1 MAHLVTGY
9 AGKEHIRS
17 ADQGSFNAAFFGD
30 GEFVMSSGSRFAGAI
45 INNNTVRISDG
56 DMLVQGRHIRIEP
69 NTYEDLTISTGTA
82 GTNRIDLI
90 VMTYEKNAASG
101 IESAK
106 LEVVQGTATAGTPS
120 APEIVSGNILNGDLK
135 NQMPLYAVYVSG
147 VALTKISTQFMVCP
161 TYKDLAIYYAQQFQN
176 ACETHL
182 NSLNILDSADEIN
195 ANSAANQLAGALG
208 VKKLASQK
216 APAAHIHDDLYYRK
230 ETIDKALNSKSN
242 TGHNHDDLYYKKSEF
257 TGFTVPILPVG
268 ACVLTYQDA
277 VPPFNYGRWKKQ
289 GSVTLDVSY
298 VNIDG
303 EQSQARITPY
313 IWQRFK

>member
-56 DMLVQGRHIRIEP
+56 DMLMQGRHIRIEP

-106 LEVVQGTATAGTPS
+106 LEVVQGTATSGTPS
-120 APEIVSGNILNGDLK
+120 APEIVSGDILNGDLK

-182 NSLNILDSADEIN
+182 NSLNIIDSADAID

-216 APAAHIHDDLYYRK
+216 APVAHIHDDLYYRRG
-230 ETIDKALNSKSN
+230 ILDQALSTKSN
-242 TGHNHDDLYYKKSEF
+242 TNHNHDERYSGVNHNHDERYY
-257 TGFTVPILPVG
+257 LPVG
-268 ACVLTYQDA
+268 TTVLHWNRYNAPFTYGKWECVGYVRLEL
-277 VPPFNYGRWKKQ
+277 YGDNVEV
-289 GSVTLDVSY
+289 GAITDPY
-298 VNIDG
+298 VWCRK
-303 EQSQARITPY
+303 S
-313 IWQRFK
+313 

>member
-56 DMLVQGRHIRIEP
+56 DMLMQGRHIRIEP

-106 LEVVQGTATAGTPS
+106 LEVVQGTATSGTPS
-120 APEIVSGNILNGDLK
+120 APEIVSGDVLNGDLK

-182 NSLNILDSADEIN
+182 NSLNIIDSADAID

-208 VKKLASQK
+208 VKELASQK
-216 APAAHIHDDLYYRK
+216 APAEHTHDDLYYRK
-230 ETIDKALNSKSN
+230 GTLDQALGAKSN
-242 TGHNHDDLYYKKSEF
+242 TNHNHDERYSGVSHNHDERYC
-257 TGFTVPILPVG
+257 LPVG
-268 ACVLTYQDA
+268 TAVLNSNLYSA
-277 VPPFNYGRWKKQ
+277 PFKYGKWKCA
-289 GSVTLDVSY
+289 GY
-298 VNIDG
+298 VNIELYDANG
-303 EQSQARITPY
+303 EIVMIAPRVWTRES
-313 IWQRFK
+313 

>member
-56 DMLVQGRHIRIEP
+56 DMLMQGRHIRIEP

-82 GTNRIDLI
+82 ETNRIDLI

-106 LEVVQGTATAGTPS
+106 LEVVQGTATSGTPS
-120 APEIVSGNILNGDLK
+120 APEIVSGDILNGDLK

-182 NSLNILDSADEIN
+182 NSLNIIDSADAID

-208 VKKLASQK
+208 VKELASQK
-216 APAAHIHDDLYYRK
+216 APVAHIHDDLYYRK
-230 ETIDKALNSKSN
+230 AILDQALSAKSDTN
-242 TGHNHDDLYYKKSEF
+242 HNHDERYSRVNHNHDERYC
-257 TGFTVPILPVG
+257 LPVG
-268 ACVLTYQDA
+268 TAVLNSNLYSA
-277 VPPFNYGRWKKQ
+277 PFKYGKWKCA
-289 GSVTLDVSY
+289 GY
-298 VNIDG
+298 VNIELYDANG
-303 EQSQARITPY
+303 EIRIIDPY
-313 IWQRFK
+313 VWTRES

>member
-56 DMLVQGRHIRIEP
+56 DMLMQGRHIRIEP

-106 LEVVQGTATAGTPS
+106 LEVVQGTATSGTPS
-120 APEIVSGNILNGDLK
+120 APEIVSGDILNGDLK

-182 NSLNILDSADEIN
+182 NSLNIIDSADAID
-195 ANSAANQLAGALG
+195 ANSAAKQLAGALG
-208 VKKLASQK
+208 VKELASQK
-216 APAAHIHDDLYYRK
+216 APVAHIHDDLYYRK
-230 ETIDKALNSKSN
+230 AILDQALSAKSDTN
-242 TGHNHDDLYYKKSEF
+242 HNHDERYSRVNHNHDERYC
-257 TGFTVPILPVG
+257 LPVG
-268 ACVLTYQDA
+268 TAVLNSNLYSA
-277 VPPFNYGRWKKQ
+277 PFKYGKWKCA
-289 GSVTLDVSY
+289 GY
-298 VNIDG
+298 VNIELYDANG
-303 EQSQARITPY
+303 EIRIIDPY
-313 IWQRFK
+313 VWTRES

>member
-56 DMLVQGRHIRIEP
+56 DMLMQGRHIRIEP

-106 LEVVQGTATAGTPS
+106 LEVVQGTATSGTPS
-120 APEIVSGNILNGDLK
+120 APEIVSGDILNGDLK

-161 TYKDLAIYYAQQFQN
+161 TYKDLAIYYAQQFHN
-176 ACETHL
+176 ACQTHL
-182 NSLNILDSADEIN
+182 ISLNIIDSADAID

-208 VKKLASQK
+208 VKELASQK
-216 APAAHIHDDLYYRK
+216 APVAHIHDDLYYRK
-230 ETIDKALNSKSN
+230 AILDQALSAKSDTN
-242 TGHNHDDLYYKKSEF
+242 HNHDERYSRVNHNHDERYC
-257 TGFTVPILPVG
+257 LPVG
-268 ACVLTYQDA
+268 TAVLNSNLYSA
-277 VPPFNYGRWKKQ
+277 PFKYGKWKCA
-289 GSVTLDVSY
+289 GY
-298 VNIDG
+298 VNIELYDANG
-303 EQSQARITPY
+303 EIRIIDPY
-313 IWQRFK
+313 VWTRES

>member
-56 DMLVQGRHIRIEP
+56 DMLMQGRHIRIEP

-120 APEIVSGNILNGDLK
+120 AHEIVSGNILNGDLK

-182 NSLNILDSADEIN
+182 NSLNIIDSADAID

-208 VKKLASQK
+208 VKELASQK

-230 ETIDKALNSKSN
+230 AMLDQALSAKSDTN
-242 TGHNHDDLYYKKSEF
+242 HNHDERYSGVNHNHDERYC
-257 TGFTVPILPVG
+257 LPVG
-268 ACVLTYQDA
+268 TAVLNSNLYSA
-277 VPPFNYGRWKKQ
+277 PFKYGKWKCA
-289 GSVTLDVSY
+289 GY
-298 VNIDG
+298 VNIELYDANG
-303 EQSQARITPY
+303 EIRIIAPY
-313 IWQRFK
+313 VWTRES

>member
-56 DMLVQGRHIRIEP
+56 DILMQGRHIRIEP

-106 LEVVQGTATAGTPS
+106 LEVVQGTATSGTPS
-120 APEIVSGNILNGDLK
+120 APEIVSGDILNGDLK

-182 NSLNILDSADEIN
+182 NSLNIIDSADAID

-208 VKKLASQK
+208 VKELASQK
-216 APAAHIHDDLYYRK
+216 APVAHIHDDLYCRK
-230 ETIDKALNSKSN
+230 AILDQALSAKSDTN
-242 TGHNHDDLYYKKSEF
+242 HNHDERYSRVNHNHDERYC
-257 TGFTVPILPVG
+257 LPVG
-268 ACVLTYQDA
+268 TAVLNSNLYSA
-277 VPPFNYGRWKKQ
+277 PFKYGKWKCA
-289 GSVTLDVSY
+289 GY
-298 VNIDG
+298 VNIELYDANG
-303 EQSQARITPY
+303 EIRIIDPY
-313 IWQRFK
+313 VWTRES

>member
-9 AGKEHIRS
+9 AGKEHIKS

-56 DMLVQGRHIRIEP
+56 DMLMQGRHIRIEP

-106 LEVVQGTATAGTPS
+106 LEVVQGTATSGTPS
-120 APEIVSGNILNGDLK
+120 APEIVSGDILNGDLK

-182 NSLNILDSADEIN
+182 NSLNIIDSADAID

-208 VKKLASQK
+208 VKELASQK

-230 ETIDKALNSKSN
+230 AALDQALSAKSN
-242 TGHNHDDLYYKKSEF
+242 TNHNHDERYSRVNHNHDERYC
-257 TGFTVPILPVG
+257 LPVG
-268 ACVLTYQDA
+268 TAVLNSNLYSA
-277 VPPFNYGRWKKQ
+277 PFKYGKWKCA
-289 GSVTLDVSY
+289 GY
-298 VNIDG
+298 VNIELYDANG
-303 EQSQARITPY
+303 EIRIIAPY
-313 IWQRFK
+313 VWTRES

>member
-56 DMLVQGRHIRIEP
+56 DMLMQGRHIRIEP

-106 LEVVQGTATAGTPS
+106 LEVVQGTATSGTPS
-120 APEIVSGNILNGDLK
+120 APEIVSGDILNGDLK

-182 NSLNILDSADEIN
+182 NSLNIIDSADAID

-208 VKKLASQK
+208 VKELASQK

-230 ETIDKALNSKSN
+230 ETIIQALNSKSD
-242 TGHNHDDLYYKKSEF
+242 TGHNHDERYSGVNHNHDERYC
-257 TGFTVPILPVG
+257 LPVG
-268 ACVLTYQDA
+268 TAVLNSNLYSA
-277 VPPFNYGRWKKQ
+277 PFKYGKWKCA
-289 GSVTLDVSY
+289 GY
-298 VNIDG
+298 VNIELYDANG
-303 EQSQARITPY
+303 EIRIIDPY
-313 IWQRFK
+313 VWTRES

>member
-1 MAHLVTGY
+1 
-9 AGKEHIRS
+9 
-17 ADQGSFNAAFFGD
+17 
-30 GEFVMSSGSRFAGAI
+30 MSSGSRFAGAI

-56 DMLVQGRHIRIEP
+56 DMLMQGRHIRIEP

-106 LEVVQGTATAGTPS
+106 LEVVQGTATSGTPS
-120 APEIVSGNILNGDLK
+120 APEIVSGDILNGDLK

-182 NSLNILDSADEIN
+182 NSLNIIDSADAID

-208 VKKLASQK
+208 VKELASQK
-216 APAAHIHDDLYYRK
+216 APVAHIHDDLYYRK
-230 ETIDKALNSKSN
+230 AILDQALSAKSDTN
-242 TGHNHDDLYYKKSEF
+242 HNHDERYSRVNHNHDERYC
-257 TGFTVPILPVG
+257 LPVG
-268 ACVLTYQDA
+268 TAVLNSNLYSA
-277 VPPFNYGRWKKQ
+277 PFKYGKWKCA
-289 GSVTLDVSY
+289 GY
-298 VNIDG
+298 VNIELYDANG
-303 EQSQARITPY
+303 EIRIIDPY
-313 IWQRFK
+313 VWTRES

>member
-56 DMLVQGRHIRIEP
+56 DMLMQGRHIRIEP

-106 LEVVQGTATAGTPS
+106 LEVVQGTATSGTPS
-120 APEIVSGNILNGDLK
+120 APEIVSGDILNGDLK

-182 NSLNILDSADEIN
+182 NSLNIIDSADAID

-208 VKKLASQK
+208 VKELASQK

-230 ETIDKALNSKSN
+230 ATLDQALSAKSN
-242 TGHNHDDLYYKKSEF
+242 TNHNHDERYSGVNHNHDERYC
-257 TGFTVPILPVG
+257 LPVG
-268 ACVLTYQDA
+268 TAVLNSNLFSA
-277 VPPFNYGRWKKQ
+277 PFKYGKWKCA
-289 GSVTLDVSY
+289 GY
-298 VNIDG
+298 VNIELYDANG
-303 EQSQARITPY
+303 EIRIIAPY
-313 IWQRFK
+313 VWTRES

>member
-56 DMLVQGRHIRIEP
+56 DMLMQGRHIRIEP

-106 LEVVQGTATAGTPS
+106 LEVVQGTATSGTPS
-120 APEIVSGNILNGDLK
+120 APEIVSGDILNGDLK

-182 NSLNILDSADEIN
+182 NSLNIIDSADAID

-208 VKKLASQK
+208 VKELASQK
-216 APAAHIHDDLYYRK
+216 APVAHIHDDLYYRK
-230 ETIDKALNSKSN
+230 AILDQALSAKSDTN
-242 TGHNHDDLYYKKSEF
+242 HNHDERYSRVNHNHDERYC
-257 TGFTVPILPVG
+257 LPVG
-268 ACVLTYQDA
+268 TAVLNSNLYSA
-277 VPPFNYGRWKKQ
+277 PFKYGKWKCA
-289 GSVTLDVSY
+289 GY
-298 VNIDG
+298 VNIELYDANG
-303 EQSQARITPY
+303 KIRIIDPY
-313 IWQRFK
+313 VWTRES

>member
-17 ADQGSFNAAFFGD
+17 ADQGSFHAAFSGD

-56 DMLVQGRHIRIEP
+56 DMLMQGRHIRIEP

-106 LEVVQGTATAGTPS
+106 LEVVQGTATSGTPS
-120 APEIVSGNILNGDLK
+120 APEIVSGDILNGDLK

-182 NSLNILDSADEIN
+182 NSLNIIDSADAID

-208 VKKLASQK
+208 VKELASQK
-216 APAAHIHDDLYYRK
+216 APVAHIHDDLYYRK
-230 ETIDKALNSKSN
+230 AILDQALSAKSDTN
-242 TGHNHDDLYYKKSEF
+242 HNHDERYSRVNHNHDERYC
-257 TGFTVPILPVG
+257 LPVG
-268 ACVLTYQDA
+268 TAVLNSNLYSA
-277 VPPFNYGRWKKQ
+277 PFKYGKWKCA
-289 GSVTLDVSY
+289 GY
-298 VNIDG
+298 VNIELYDANG
-303 EQSQARITPY
+303 EIRIIDPY
-313 IWQRFK
+313 VWTRES

>member
-56 DMLVQGRHIRIEP
+56 DMLMQGRHIRIEP

-161 TYKDLAIYYAQQFQN
+161 TYKDLAIYYAQHFQN

-182 NSLNILDSADEIN
+182 NSLNIIDSADAIN

-208 VKKLASQK
+208 VKELASQK
-216 APAAHIHDDLYYRK
+216 APVAHIHDDLYYRK
-230 ETIDKALNSKSN
+230 AILDQALSAKSDTN
-242 TGHNHDDLYYKKSEF
+242 HNHDERYSRVNHNHDERYC
-257 TGFTVPILPVG
+257 LPVG
-268 ACVLTYQDA
+268 TAVLNSNLYSA
-277 VPPFNYGRWKKQ
+277 PFKYGKWKCA
-289 GSVTLDVSY
+289 GY
-298 VNIDG
+298 VNIELYDANG
-303 EQSQARITPY
+303 EIRIIAPY
-313 IWQRFK
+313 VWTRES

>member
-56 DMLVQGRHIRIEP
+56 DMLMQGRHIRIEP

-106 LEVVQGTATAGTPS
+106 LEVVQGTATSGTPS
-120 APEIVSGNILNGDLK
+120 APEIVSGDILNGDLK

-182 NSLNILDSADEIN
+182 NSLNIIDSADAID

-208 VKKLASQK
+208 VKELASQK

-230 ETIDKALNSKSN
+230 ATLDQALSAKSN
-242 TGHNHDDLYYKKSEF
+242 TNHNHDERYSGVNHNHDERYC
-257 TGFTVPILPVG
+257 LPVG
-268 ACVLTYQDA
+268 TAVLNSNLYSA
-277 VPPFNYGRWKKQ
+277 PFKYGKWKCA
-289 GSVTLDVSY
+289 GY
-298 VNIDG
+298 VNIELYDANG
-303 EQSQARITPY
+303 EIRIIAPY
-313 IWQRFK
+313 VWTRES

>member
-56 DMLVQGRHIRIEP
+56 DMLMQGRHIRIEP
-69 NTYEDLTISTGTA
+69 NTYEDLTISTGNA

-106 LEVVQGTATAGTPS
+106 LEVVQGTATSGTPS
-120 APEIVSGNILNGDLK
+120 APEIVSGDILNGDLK

-182 NSLNILDSADEIN
+182 NSLNIIDSADAID
-195 ANSAANQLAGALG
+195 ANSAAKQLAGALG
-208 VKKLASQK
+208 VKELASQK
-216 APAAHIHDDLYYRK
+216 APVAHIHDDLYYRK
-230 ETIDKALNSKSN
+230 AILDQALSAKSDTN
-242 TGHNHDDLYYKKSEF
+242 HNHDERYSRVNHNHDERYC
-257 TGFTVPILPVG
+257 LPVG
-268 ACVLTYQDA
+268 TAVLNSNLFSA
-277 VPPFNYGRWKKQ
+277 PFKYGKWKCA
-289 GSVTLDVSY
+289 GY
-298 VNIDG
+298 VNIELYDANG
-303 EQSQARITPY
+303 EIRIIAPY
-313 IWQRFK
+313 VWTRES

>member
-56 DMLVQGRHIRIEP
+56 DMLMQGRHIRIEP

-106 LEVVQGTATAGTPS
+106 LEVVQGTATSGTPS
-120 APEIVSGNILNGDLK
+120 APELVSGDILNGDLK

-182 NSLNILDSADEIN
+182 NSLNIIDSADAID

-208 VKKLASQK
+208 VKELASQK

-230 ETIDKALNSKSN
+230 ATLDQALSAKSN
-242 TGHNHDDLYYKKSEF
+242 TNHNHDERYSGVNHNHDERYC
-257 TGFTVPILPVG
+257 LPVG
-268 ACVLTYQDA
+268 TAVLNSNLFSA
-277 VPPFNYGRWKKQ
+277 PFKYGKWKCA
-289 GSVTLDVSY
+289 GY
-298 VNIDG
+298 VNIELYDANG
-303 EQSQARITPY
+303 EIRIIAPY
-313 IWQRFK
+313 VWTRES

>member
-56 DMLVQGRHIRIEP
+56 DMLMQGRHIRIEP

-106 LEVVQGTATAGTPS
+106 LEVVQGTATSGTPS
-120 APEIVSGNILNGDLK
+120 APEIVSGDILNGDLK
-135 NQMPLYAVYVSG
+135 NQMPYMR
-147 VALTKISTQFMVCP
+147 FM
-161 TYKDLAIYYAQQFQN
+161 
-176 ACETHL
+176 
-182 NSLNILDSADEIN
+182 
-195 ANSAANQLAGALG
+195 
-208 VKKLASQK
+208 
-216 APAAHIHDDLYYRK
+216 
-230 ETIDKALNSKSN
+230 
-242 TGHNHDDLYYKKSEF
+242 
-257 TGFTVPILPVG
+257 
-268 ACVLTYQDA
+268 YQ
-277 VPPFNYGRWKKQ
+277 V
-289 GSVTLDVSY
+289 
-298 VNIDG
+298 
-303 EQSQARITPY
+303 
-313 IWQRFK
+313 

>member
-56 DMLVQGRHIRIEP
+56 DMLMQGRHIRIEP

-106 LEVVQGTATAGTPS
+106 LEVVQGTATSGTPS
-120 APEIVSGNILNGDLK
+120 APEIVSGDILNGDLK

-182 NSLNILDSADEIN
+182 NSLNIIDSADAID

-208 VKKLASQK
+208 VKELASQK

-230 ETIDKALNSKSN
+230 ATLDQALSAKSN
-242 TGHNHDDLYYKKSEF
+242 TNHNHDERYSGVNHNHDERYC
-257 TGFTVPILPVG
+257 LPVG
-268 ACVLTYQDA
+268 TAVLNSNLYSA
-277 VPPFNYGRWKKQ
+277 PFKYGKWKCA
-289 GSVTLDVSY
+289 GY
-298 VNIDG
+298 VNIELYDANG
-303 EQSQARITPY
+303 EIRIIAPRVWT
-313 IWQRFK
+313 RES

>member
-56 DMLVQGRHIRIEP
+56 DMLMQGRHIRIEP

-106 LEVVQGTATAGTPS
+106 LEVVQGTATSGTPS
-120 APEIVSGNILNGDLK
+120 APEIVSGDILNGDLK

-182 NSLNILDSADEIN
+182 NSLNIIDSADAID

-208 VKKLASQK
+208 VKELASQK

-230 ETIDKALNSKSN
+230 ETIIQALNSKSD
-242 TGHNHDDLYYKKSEF
+242 TGHNHDERYSGVNHNHDERYC
-257 TGFTVPILPVG
+257 LPVG
-268 ACVLTYQDA
+268 TAVLNSNLFSA
-277 VPPFNYGRWKKQ
+277 PFKYGKWKCA
-289 GSVTLDVSY
+289 GY
-298 VNIDG
+298 VNIELYDANG
-303 EQSQARITPY
+303 EIRIIAPY
-313 IWQRFK
+313 VWTRES

>member
-56 DMLVQGRHIRIEP
+56 DMLMQGRHIRIEP

-106 LEVVQGTATAGTPS
+106 LEVVQGTATSGTPS
-120 APEIVSGNILNGDLK
+120 APEIVSGDILNGDLK

-182 NSLNILDSADEIN
+182 NSLNIIDSADAID

-208 VKKLASQK
+208 VKELASQK
-216 APAAHIHDDLYYRK
+216 APVAQIHDDLYYS
-230 ETIDKALNSKSN
+230 KAILDQALSAKSDTN
-242 TGHNHDDLYYKKSEF
+242 HNHDERYSRVNHNHDERYC
-257 TGFTVPILPVG
+257 LPVG
-268 ACVLTYQDA
+268 TAVLNSNLFSA
-277 VPPFNYGRWKKQ
+277 PFKYGKWKCA
-289 GSVTLDVSY
+289 GY
-298 VNIDG
+298 VNIELYDANG
-303 EQSQARITPY
+303 EIRIIAPY
-313 IWQRFK
+313 VWTRES

>member
-56 DMLVQGRHIRIEP
+56 DMLMQGRHIRIEP

-106 LEVVQGTATAGTPS
+106 LEVVQGTATSGTPS
-120 APEIVSGNILNGDLK
+120 APEIVSGDILNGDLK

-182 NSLNILDSADEIN
+182 NSLNIIDSADAID

-208 VKKLASQK
+208 VKELASQK
-216 APAAHIHDDLYYRK
+216 APAAHIHDALYYRK

-242 TGHNHDDLYYKKSEF
+242 TGHNHDERYSGVNHNHDERYC
-257 TGFTVPILPVG
+257 LPVG
-268 ACVLTYQDA
+268 TAVLNSNLSSA
-277 VPPFNYGRWKKQ
+277 PFKYGKWKCA
-289 GSVTLDVSY
+289 GY
-298 VNIDG
+298 VNIELYDANG
-303 EQSQARITPY
+303 EIRIIAPY
-313 IWQRFK
+313 VWTRES

>member
-56 DMLVQGRHIRIEP
+56 DMLMQGRHIRIEP

-182 NSLNILDSADEIN
+182 NSLNIIDSADAIN

-208 VKKLASQK
+208 VKELASQK
-216 APAAHIHDDLYYRK
+216 APVAHIHDDLYYRK
-230 ETIDKALNSKSN
+230 AILDQALSAKSDTN
-242 TGHNHDDLYYKKSEF
+242 HNHDERYSRVNHNHDERYC
-257 TGFTVPILPVG
+257 LPVG
-268 ACVLTYQDA
+268 TAVLNSNLYSA
-277 VPPFNYGRWKKQ
+277 PFKYGKWKCA
-289 GSVTLDVSY
+289 GY
-298 VNIDG
+298 VNIELYDANG
-303 EQSQARITPY
+303 EIRIIAPY
-313 IWQRFK
+313 VWTRES

>member
-56 DMLVQGRHIRIEP
+56 DMLMQGRHIRIEP

-106 LEVVQGTATAGTPS
+106 LEVVQGTATSGTPS
-120 APEIVSGNILNGDLK
+120 APEIVSGDILNGDLK

-182 NSLNILDSADEIN
+182 NSLNIIDSADAID

-208 VKKLASQK
+208 VKELASQK

-230 ETIDKALNSKSN
+230 ATLDQALSAKSN
-242 TGHNHDDLYYKKSEF
+242 TNHNHDERYSGVNHNHDERYC
-257 TGFTVPILPVG
+257 LPVG
-268 ACVLTYQDA
+268 TAVLNSNRYSA
-277 VPPFNYGRWKKQ
+277 PFKYGKWKCA
-289 GSVTLDVSY
+289 GY
-298 VNIDG
+298 VNIELYDANG
-303 EQSQARITPY
+303 EIGIIAPRVWTRES
-313 IWQRFK
+313 

>member
-56 DMLVQGRHIRIEP
+56 DMLMQGRHIRIEP

-106 LEVVQGTATAGTPS
+106 LEVVQGTATSGTPS
-120 APEIVSGNILNGDLK
+120 APEIVSGDILNGDLK

-182 NSLNILDSADEIN
+182 NSLNIIDSADAID

-208 VKKLASQK
+208 VKELASQK
-216 APAAHIHDDLYYRK
+216 APVAHIHDDLYYRK
-230 ETIDKALNSKSN
+230 AILDQALSAKSDTN
-242 TGHNHDDLYYKKSEF
+242 HNHDERYSRVNHNHDERYC
-257 TGFTVPILPVG
+257 LPVG
-268 ACVLTYQDA
+268 TAVLNSNLYSA
-277 VPPFNYGRWKKQ
+277 PFKYGKWKCA
-289 GSVTLDVSY
+289 GY
-298 VNIDG
+298 VNIELYDANG
-303 EQSQARITPY
+303 EIRIIDPY
-313 IWQRFK
+313 VWTRES

>member
-56 DMLVQGRHIRIEP
+56 DMLMQGRHIRIEP

-106 LEVVQGTATAGTPS
+106 LEVVQGTATSGTPS
-120 APEIVSGNILNGDLK
+120 APEIVSGDILNGDLK

-182 NSLNILDSADEIN
+182 NSLNIIDSADAID

-208 VKKLASQK
+208 VKELASQK

-230 ETIDKALNSKSN
+230 AALDQALSAKSN
-242 TGHNHDDLYYKKSEF
+242 TNHNHDERYSRVNHNHDERYC
-257 TGFTVPILPVG
+257 LPVG
-268 ACVLTYQDA
+268 TAVLNSNLYSA
-277 VPPFNYGRWKKQ
+277 PFKYGKWKCA
-289 GSVTLDVSY
+289 GY
-298 VNIDG
+298 VNIELYDANG
-303 EQSQARITPY
+303 EIRIIDPY
-313 IWQRFK
+313 VWTRES

>member
-56 DMLVQGRHIRIEP
+56 DMLMQGRHIRIEP

-106 LEVVQGTATAGTPS
+106 LEVVQGTATSGTPS
-120 APEIVSGNILNGDLK
+120 APEIVSGDILNGDLK

-182 NSLNILDSADEIN
+182 NSLNIIDSADAID

-208 VKKLASQK
+208 VKELASQK

-230 ETIDKALNSKSN
+230 AALDQALSAKSN
-242 TGHNHDDLYYKKSEF
+242 TNHNHDERYSGVNHNHDERYC
-257 TGFTVPILPVG
+257 LPVG
-268 ACVLTYQDA
+268 TAVLNSNLFSA
-277 VPPFNYGRWKKQ
+277 PFKYGKWKCA
-289 GSVTLDVSY
+289 GY
-298 VNIDG
+298 VNIELYDANG
-303 EQSQARITPY
+303 EIRIIAPY
-313 IWQRFK
+313 VWTRES

>member
-1 MAHLVTGY
+1 MEKEGKDY

-56 DMLVQGRHIRIEP
+56 DMLMQGRHIRIEP

-106 LEVVQGTATAGTPS
+106 LEVVQGTATSGTPS
-120 APEIVSGNILNGDLK
+120 APEIVSGDILNGDLK

-182 NSLNILDSADEIN
+182 NSLNIIDSADAID

-208 VKKLASQK
+208 VKELASQK
-216 APAAHIHDDLYYRK
+216 APVAHIHDDLYYRK
-230 ETIDKALNSKSN
+230 AILDQALSAKSDTN
-242 TGHNHDDLYYKKSEF
+242 HNHDERYSRVNHNHDERYC
-257 TGFTVPILPVG
+257 LPVG
-268 ACVLTYQDA
+268 TAVLNSNLYSA
-277 VPPFNYGRWKKQ
+277 PFKYGKWKCA
-289 GSVTLDVSY
+289 GY
-298 VNIDG
+298 VNIELYDANG
-303 EQSQARITPY
+303 EIRIIAPY
-313 IWQRFK
+313 VWTRES

>member
-56 DMLVQGRHIRIEP
+56 DMLMQGRHIRIEP

-182 NSLNILDSADEIN
+182 NSLNIIDSADAIN

-208 VKKLASQK
+208 VKELASQK
-216 APAAHIHDDLYYRK
+216 APVAHIHDDLYYRK
-230 ETIDKALNSKSN
+230 AILDQALSAKSDTN
-242 TGHNHDDLYYKKSEF
+242 HNHDERYSRVNHNHDERYC
-257 TGFTVPILPVG
+257 LPVG
-268 ACVLTYQDA
+268 TDVLNSNLYSA
-277 VPPFNYGRWKKQ
+277 PFKYGKWKCA
-289 GSVTLDVSY
+289 GY
-298 VNIDG
+298 VNIELYDANG
-303 EQSQARITPY
+303 EIRIIAPY
-313 IWQRFK
+313 VWTRES

>member
-56 DMLVQGRHIRIEP
+56 DMLMQGRHIRIEP

-106 LEVVQGTATAGTPS
+106 LEVVQGTATSGTPS
-120 APEIVSGNILNGDLK
+120 APEIVSGDILNGDLK

-182 NSLNILDSADEIN
+182 NSLNIIDSADAID

-208 VKKLASQK
+208 VKELASQK
-216 APAAHIHDDLYYRK
+216 APVAHIHDDLYYRK
-230 ETIDKALNSKSN
+230 AILDQALSAKSDTN
-242 TGHNHDDLYYKKSEF
+242 HNHDERYSRVNHNHDERYC
-257 TGFTVPILPVG
+257 LPVG
-268 ACVLTYQDA
+268 TAVLNSNLFSA
-277 VPPFNYGRWKKQ
+277 PFKYGKWKCA
-289 GSVTLDVSY
+289 GY
-298 VNIDG
+298 VNIELYDANG
-303 EQSQARITPY
+303 EIRIIAPY
-313 IWQRFK
+313 VWTRES

>member
-56 DMLVQGRHIRIEP
+56 DMLMQGRHIRIEP

-106 LEVVQGTATAGTPS
+106 LEVVHGTATSGTPS
-120 APEIVSGNILNGDLK
+120 APELVSGDILNGDLK

-182 NSLNILDSADEIN
+182 NSLNIIDSADAID
-195 ANSAANQLAGALG
+195 ANSVANQLAGALG
-208 VKKLASQK
+208 VKELASQK

-230 ETIDKALNSKSN
+230 AALDQALSAKSN
-242 TGHNHDDLYYKKSEF
+242 TNHNHDERYSGVNHNHDERYC
-257 TGFTVPILPVG
+257 LPVG
-268 ACVLTYQDA
+268 TAVLNSNLFSA
-277 VPPFNYGRWKKQ
+277 PFKYGKWKCA
-289 GSVTLDVSY
+289 GY
-298 VNIDG
+298 VNIELYDANG
-303 EQSQARITPY
+303 EIRIIAPY
-313 IWQRFK
+313 VWTRES

>member
-56 DMLVQGRHIRIEP
+56 DMLMQGRHIRIEP

-106 LEVVQGTATAGTPS
+106 LEVVQGTATSGTPS
-120 APEIVSGNILNGDLK
+120 APEIVSGDILNGDLK

-182 NSLNILDSADEIN
+182 NSLNILDSADAID

-208 VKKLASQK
+208 VKELASQK
-216 APAAHIHDDLYYRK
+216 APVAHIHDDLYYRK
-230 ETIDKALNSKSN
+230 AILDQALSAKSDTN
-242 TGHNHDDLYYKKSEF
+242 HNHDERYSRVNHNHDERYC
-257 TGFTVPILPVG
+257 LPVG
-268 ACVLTYQDA
+268 TAVLNSNLYSA
-277 VPPFNYGRWKKQ
+277 PFKYGKWKCA
-289 GSVTLDVSY
+289 GY
-298 VNIDG
+298 VNIELYDANG
-303 EQSQARITPY
+303 EIRIIDPY
-313 IWQRFK
+313 VWTRES

>member
-56 DMLVQGRHIRIEP
+56 DMLMQGRHIRIEP

-106 LEVVQGTATAGTPS
+106 LEVVQGTATSGTPS
-120 APEIVSGNILNGDLK
+120 APEIVSGDILNGDLK

-182 NSLNILDSADEIN
+182 NSLNIIDSADAID

-208 VKKLASQK
+208 VKELASQK

-242 TGHNHDDLYYKKSEF
+242 TGHNHDESYSGVNQNHDQRYCLQVGTAVLNSNLYS
-257 TGFTVPILPVG
+257 
-268 ACVLTYQDA
+268 A
-277 VPPFNYGRWKKQ
+277 PFKYGKWKCA
-289 GSVTLDVSY
+289 GY
-298 VNIDG
+298 VNIELYDANG
-303 EQSQARITPY
+303 EIRIIAPY
-313 IWQRFK
+313 VWTRES

>member
-56 DMLVQGRHIRIEP
+56 DMLMQGRHIRIEP

-106 LEVVQGTATAGTPS
+106 LEVVQGTATSGTPS
-120 APEIVSGNILNGDLK
+120 APEIVSGDILNGDLK

-182 NSLNILDSADEIN
+182 NSLNIIDSADAID

-208 VKKLASQK
+208 VKELASQK

-230 ETIDKALNSKSN
+230 ETIIQALNSKSD
-242 TGHNHDDLYYKKSEF
+242 TGHNHDERYSGVNHNHDERYC
-257 TGFTVPILPVG
+257 LPVG
-268 ACVLTYQDA
+268 TAVLNSNLYSA
-277 VPPFNYGRWKKQ
+277 PFKYGKWKCA
-289 GSVTLDVSY
+289 GY
-298 VNIDG
+298 VNIELYDANG
-303 EQSQARITPY
+303 EIRIIAPRVWT
-313 IWQRFK
+313 RES

>member
-56 DMLVQGRHIRIEP
+56 DMLMQGRHIRIEP

-106 LEVVQGTATAGTPS
+106 LEVVQGTATSGTPS
-120 APEIVSGNILNGDLK
+120 APEIVSGDILNGDLK

-182 NSLNILDSADEIN
+182 NSLNIIDSADAID
-195 ANSAANQLAGALG
+195 ANSAAKQLAGALG
-208 VKKLASQK
+208 VKELASQK
-216 APAAHIHDDLYYRK
+216 APVAHIHDDLYYRK
-230 ETIDKALNSKSN
+230 AILDQALSAKSDTN
-242 TGHNHDDLYYKKSEF
+242 HNHDERYSRVNHNHDERYC
-257 TGFTVPILPVG
+257 LPVG
-268 ACVLTYQDA
+268 TAVLNSNLFSA
-277 VPPFNYGRWKKQ
+277 PFKYGKWKCA
-289 GSVTLDVSY
+289 GY
-298 VNIDG
+298 VNIELYDANG
-303 EQSQARITPY
+303 EIRIIAPY
-313 IWQRFK
+313 VWTRES

>member
-9 AGKEHIRS
+9 AGKEHIKS

-56 DMLVQGRHIRIEP
+56 DMLMQGRHIRIEP

-106 LEVVQGTATAGTPS
+106 LEVVQGTATSGTPS
-120 APEIVSGNILNGDLK
+120 APEIVSGDILNGDLK

-182 NSLNILDSADEIN
+182 NSLNIIDSADAID

-208 VKKLASQK
+208 VKELASQK

-230 ETIDKALNSKSN
+230 ATLDQALSAKSN
-242 TGHNHDDLYYKKSEF
+242 TNHNHDERYSGVNHNHDERYC
-257 TGFTVPILPVG
+257 LPVG
-268 ACVLTYQDA
+268 TAVLNSNLYSA
-277 VPPFNYGRWKKQ
+277 PFKYGKWKCA
-289 GSVTLDVSY
+289 GY
-298 VNIDG
+298 VNIELYDANG
-303 EQSQARITPY
+303 EIRIIAPRVWT
-313 IWQRFK
+313 RES

>member
-56 DMLVQGRHIRIEP
+56 DMLMQGRHIRIEP

-106 LEVVQGTATAGTPS
+106 LEVVQGTATSGTPS
-120 APEIVSGNILNGDLK
+120 APEIVSGDILNGDLK

-182 NSLNILDSADEIN
+182 NSLNISDSADAID

-208 VKKLASQK
+208 VKELASQK
-216 APAAHIHDDLYYRK
+216 APVEHIHDDLYYRK
-230 ETIDKALNSKSN
+230 AILDKALSAKSDTN
-242 TGHNHDDLYYKKSEF
+242 HNHDERYSRVNHNHDERYC
-257 TGFTVPILPVG
+257 LPVG
-268 ACVLTYQDA
+268 TAVLNSNLYSA
-277 VPPFNYGRWKKQ
+277 PFKYGKWKCA
-289 GSVTLDVSY
+289 GY
-298 VNIDG
+298 VNIELYDANG
-303 EQSQARITPY
+303 EIRIIDPY
-313 IWQRFK
+313 VWTRES